1 VNETRRK
8 SGPSGSDDVPPSDGR
23 GADEFWRLMA
33 HYAPAIGLMP
43 ASILA
48 GYLIGYGL
56 DYLFSTTFL
65 RFVFMILG
73 VVSGIVQLMRLL
85 SRDVK

>member
-1 VNETRRK
+1 VNKTRRK
-8 SGPSGSDDVPPSDGR
+8 SSPSSTNDDPISDSR
-23 GADEFWRLMA
+23 GTDEFWRLMA